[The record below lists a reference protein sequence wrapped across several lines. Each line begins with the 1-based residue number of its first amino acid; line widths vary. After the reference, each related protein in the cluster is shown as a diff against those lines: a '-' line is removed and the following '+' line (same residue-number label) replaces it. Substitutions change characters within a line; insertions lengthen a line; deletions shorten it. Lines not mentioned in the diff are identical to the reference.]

1 MTGYDAAEGLTPY
14 RDDSGYG
21 AILFDRAQVRQAAP
35 EWFSP
40 AHWGGNAR
48 PVDSGGRGG
57 AWFVDAP
64 FGRVVLRRYLRG
76 GLIARF
82 NRDRYWWSGANQTRS
97 FAEFRLLRELAGK
110 GLPVPKPVAAWYR
123 RDGWYYYAA
132 ILLERLGDV
141 RSLADRAA
149 VAGDGAPWEE
159 AGRLIARCHRV
170 GLDHADLNATNLLFD
185 SGGHG
190 WVIDLDRG
198 QIRIPATPWR
208 ERNLARLKRS
218 LLKLRGERGEAEVER
233 DFARLRTAYD
243 RAWERGY

>member
-21 AILFDRAQVRQAAP
+21 AILFDRERVQQAQP

-40 AHWGGNAR
+40 AHWGAKAQ

-64 FGRVVLRRYLRG
+64 FGQVVLRRYLRG
-76 GLIARF
+76 GLVARF
-82 NRDRYWWSGANQTRS
+82 NRDRYWWRGAHRTRS
-97 FAEFRLLRELAGK
+97 FAEFRLTREVARK
-110 GLPVPKPVAAWYR
+110 GLPVPMPVAAWYR
-123 RDGWYYYAA
+123 RDGLHYYAA
-132 ILLERLGDV
+132 ILIERLGDV

-159 AGRLIARCHRV
+159 AGRLIARCHRA

-185 SGGHG
+185 SGGRG

-198 QIRIPATPWR
+198 AIRIPATAWR
-208 ERNLARLKRS
+208 ERNLARLLRS
-218 LLKLRGERGEAEVER
+218 LLKLRGARTPAEVER